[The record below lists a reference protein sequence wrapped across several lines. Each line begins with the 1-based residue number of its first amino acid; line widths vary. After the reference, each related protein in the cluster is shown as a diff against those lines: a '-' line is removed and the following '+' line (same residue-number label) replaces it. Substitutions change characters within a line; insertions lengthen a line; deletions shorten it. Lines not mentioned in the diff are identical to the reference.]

1 MNDWDKTGTR
11 TADPPNQRDRSMA
24 EVLKDIIGNV
34 QEIIR
39 GEVRLA
45 KTEAK
50 AEAAKALTSARL
62 LATGAIVGLFAAGYI
77 LLALVYALA
86 LAMPAWAAAA
96 CVGIALALIASF
108 MISGGLTKWRTVHPA
123 LDKTAENI
131 KENVQWVKN
140 QAK

>member
-1 MNDWDKTGTR
+1 MNDWDKTGIR
-11 TADPPNQRDRSMA
+11 TADPTNQRDRSMA

-34 QEIIR
+34 QEIVR

-62 LATGAIVGLFAAGYI
+62 LAIGAIVGFFAMGYI
-77 LLALVYALA
+77 LLAIVYALA
-86 LAMPAWAAAA
+86 LVIPAWAAAS
-96 CVGIALALIASF
+96 CVGIILAVIASF
-108 MISGGLTKWRTVHPA
+108 MISGGLTKWKLVHPA
-123 LDKTAENI
+123 FDKTS
-131 KENVQWVKN
+131 ENVKETVQWMKN